1 MPIAQIPEKGEIK
14 AGFSVFHLK
23 KLVEPQKFNPSLQN
37 YFKTLKYFPKTNKNV
52 RENLT
57 ATKFEINWSKNN
69 TGDLGFQS
77 LGGKELMMRP
87 LE

>member
-23 KLVEPQKFNPSLQN
+23 KLVEPQKFNPVYRTIL
-37 YFKTLKYFPKTNKNV
+37 KILKYFPKTNKNV

-57 ATKFEINWSKNN
+57 ATKFEINWSKNI
-69 TGDLGFQS
+69 TGD
-77 LGGKELMMRP
+77 
-87 LE
+87 

>member
-37 YFKTLKYFPKTNKNV
+37 HFKIWNFEVLPKTNKNV

-57 ATKFEINWSKNN
+57 TTKFEINRSKNI
-69 TGDLGFQS
+69 TGD
-77 LGGKELMMRP
+77 
-87 LE
+87 

>member
-23 KLVEPQKFNPSLQN
+23 KNLLNPKNLTPV
-37 YFKTLKYFPKTNKNV
+37 YRTILKILKYFPKTNKNV

-57 ATKFEINWSKNN
+57 ATKFEINWS
-69 TGDLGFQS
+69 
-77 LGGKELMMRP
+77 
-87 LE
+87 

>member
-37 YFKTLKYFPKTNKNV
+37 HFKNFEALSQNKQKCKI
-52 RENLT
+52 
-57 ATKFEINWSKNN
+57 KFNSNKI
-69 TGDLGFQS
+69 
-77 LGGKELMMRP
+77 
-87 LE
+87 